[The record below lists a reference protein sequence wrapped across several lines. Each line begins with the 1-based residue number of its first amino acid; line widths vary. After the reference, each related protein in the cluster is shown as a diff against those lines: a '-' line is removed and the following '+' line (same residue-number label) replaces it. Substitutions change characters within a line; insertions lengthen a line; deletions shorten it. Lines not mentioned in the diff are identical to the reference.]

1 MLRTL
6 PIVLFLIIVG
16 SATTAAATPP
26 THDLEATNEK
36 RHLLSTS
43 LFMLLNL
50 VPDDEPPSFLQLNYG
65 YRLTPTDTISIE
77 AITWQYYGPLGV
89 QWWEKDQANT
99 RYPGKVRNF
108 GVGLAYQR
116 FLWKGAYAA
125 LHATPFVQQY
135 HDEHGVIQTGF
146 QLFVALRAGYHFR
159 FFDDRF
165 FIEPSVAVTT
175 WPINTHLPDDFAS
188 IEKQWAKF
196 FLFEPG
202 LHAGINF

>member
-6 PIVLFLIIVG
+6 LTVLFFTVVG
-16 SATTAAATPP
+16 SASAAAEP
-26 THDLEATNEK
+26 
-36 RHLLSTS
+36 RHFLSTS
-43 LFMLLNL
+43 LFMLGNL
-50 VPDDEPPSFLQLNYG
+50 VPDDEPPAFVQLNYG

-89 QWWEKDQANT
+89 QWWELDEPNT
-99 RYPGKVRNF
+99 RFPGKVRDF
-108 GVGLAYQR
+108 GIGLAFQR
-116 FLWKGAYAA
+116 FFWKGAYGA

-135 HDEHGVIQTGF
+135 HDGRGVIQTGF
-146 QLFVALRAGYHFR
+146 QLFVTLRAGYHFR
-159 FFDDRF
+159 FVDDWF

-175 WPINTHLPDDFAS
+175 WPINTNLPANFAA
-188 IEKQWAKF
+188 IEDQWASF